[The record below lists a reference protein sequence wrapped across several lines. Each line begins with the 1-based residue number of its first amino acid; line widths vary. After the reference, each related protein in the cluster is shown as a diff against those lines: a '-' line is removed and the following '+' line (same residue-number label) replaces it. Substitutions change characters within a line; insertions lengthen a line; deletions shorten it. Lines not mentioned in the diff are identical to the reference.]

1 MCFGVGVDGLHH
13 IVFENPV
20 LGCASGFEG
29 TQECAHGMG
38 SSSHALID
46 VVNAKPKVAWNV
58 VVGPKL
64 LHFSVSWYGVA
75 M

>member
-38 SSSHALID
+38 SSSRALID
-46 VVNAKPKVAWNV
+46 VVNANQ
-58 VVGPKL
+58 KL
-64 LHFSVSWYGVA
+64 HGMWLLDQNSFIPV
-75 M
+75 